1 MRKLLF
7 FSVLLMILASV
18 SIAFA
23 SPFSDVP
30 KDHWAFEA
38 IDTLHSKGIIDGY
51 ADGTFKGNKVV
62 SRYHLAMV
70 IAKMLVSVEQ
80 KRGTISKADLKVI
93 ERLTMEFADE
103 LALMSIKVK
112 SLQSDLED
120 IKEEVSG
127 IKKDV
132 HNISEFIK
140 NGGNDKVKIS
150 GDIVIRNYDLKQ
162 KNAFHRNRTESMFRV
177 HLDTRISEKISVHTG
192 WNVIQDQN
200 DRNAPFATNEWNG
213 GNKNT
218 GDVEEAYFKFKNT
231 FKTDDSLKVG
241 RFWYSHGHGLVVH
254 DFVDGISYSQK
265 RKSADL
271 TLNCFFDRNNS
282 FQRQKDYLNIWNL
295 NLDYYYRS
303 HKLYLGF
310 YYNSRDFINEYDI
323 WAPEGEE
330 LSQRKINKNK
340 SDRRIELG
348 ASGPIGKKN
357 SKLTYDLA
365 SVHNESKDYIRF
377 RNNGKIFDYKGWLS
391 YGAVKYD
398 TKKDFSFKLAYT
410 YAEEES
416 VSQFR
421 RNDFNSYCMRE
432 ETPFDDLAI
441 ANIAVTNLKDAKIQ
455 IGYRFKNASKH
466 SLRLAYDKLEA
477 KNKQVPND
485 TTLITFEY
493 KYQLSENTRVRFV
506 YQNAKYK
513 DGYYYSWQ
521 PIQPNTRESIFITE
535 IYARF

>member
-1 MRKLLF
+1 
-7 FSVLLMILASV
+7 MILASV

-112 SLQSDLED
+112 SLQSDLEN

-177 HLDTRISEKISVHTG
+177 HLDTRISEKISVHAG

-271 TLNCFFDRNNS
+271 SLNCFFDRNNS
-282 FQRQKDYLNIWNL
+282 FQRQKDYLNVWNL

-303 HKLYLGF
+303 HKLYFGF

-493 KYQLSENTRVRFV
+493 KYQLSENTRIRFV

-513 DGYYYSWQ
+513 DGYLYSWQ

-535 IYARF
+535 IYTRF